1 MERLGATS
9 GNLVV
14 VRITKVMIAATN
26 HTGNYGVSGRHCK
39 GALKNPI
46 FRPAHP
52 ISGRPTPS
60 PATSQPFSGSP
71 ASIYL
76 LVFAFIYVY
85 ILFFFP
91 LQFFLWSFYHHTRVT
106 LTVIITIMNYSSFSI
121 RIRIL
126 YIQKLKTT
134 HSHIST
140 VRSILG
146 FFKHFQWLTQRCIN
160 ARMCECVIFL
170 L

>member
-60 PATSQPFSGSP
+60 PVTSQPFSGSP

-91 LQFFLWSFYHHTRVT
+91 LQFFFVVFLSSHTCDFDSHYYYNELQLIFYPDPDSLH
-106 LTVIITIMNYSSFSI
+106 S
-121 RIRIL
+121 
-126 YIQKLKTT
+126 KTENHAFT
-134 HSHIST
+134 H
-140 VRSILG
+140 
-146 FFKHFQWLTQRCIN
+146 
-160 ARMCECVIFL
+160 
-170 L
+170 